1 MFITYIYRNIF
12 IFQFQRNHKKK
23 PEFNLLEISGWN
35 SDQPFSYKALW
46 AYIRLIVRRIPFSEP
61 AQLQPKTQGKYL
73 LSSDLN
79 FHHGNTIRNFSILK
93 LLILWAVSLFKK
105 ANWKAILPMAGSKSR
120 VVCGHT
126 GQHSPGGTCGFSH
139 SSTS

>member
-12 IFQFQRNHKKK
+12 IFQFQKNHKKK

-61 AQLQPKTQGKYL
+61 AQLQPKTQDNYQVSAL
-73 LSSDLN
+73 
-79 FHHGNTIRNFSILK
+79 FRFK
-93 LLILWAVSLFKK
+93 LPP
-105 ANWKAILPMAGSKSR
+105 WK
-120 VVCGHT
+120 HY
-126 GQHSPGGTCGFSH
+126 
-139 SSTS
+139 